1 MNEELFLKKFAR
13 ALGAED
19 TLTKIEQKKVNEE
32 KMLKGMAKLLGTED
46 LLKEIES
53 KKAREKA
60 IAEEKQRRD
69 AELAEEKKR
78 KEDNLLQML
87 NLSLGNLITN
97 NKDQIPTIEQ
107 ELNKVIPF
115 VNHPDKNITDE
126 MVVMS
131 SEETPFKPDNKKKA
145 KAVEDSEL
153 KQIKFEDLQTQ
164 PELPDDFVTSTVKT
178 ITKNA
183 PTINQSET
191 DDGVPDAF
199 KKELELIKKSI
210 ADLHRFASRHSQHGG
225 GGEVNL
231 RYLDDIDRSSIMDG
245 LFLKYDA
252 ASKKFIFAT
261 PPGSAT
267 TLEGLTDIVIT
278 DKSDGAV
285 VQYNS
290 SDDKYHIQPL
300 SITAASIDA
309 GDF

>member
-115 VNHPDKNITDE
+115 VNHPDKNVTDE
-126 MVVMS
+126 MVVIVS
-131 SEETPFKPDNKKKA
+131 DGDEP
-145 KAVEDSEL
+145 
-153 KQIKFEDLQTQ
+153 KQIKFEDLQPQ

-252 ASKKFIFAT
+252 SSKKFIFAT
-261 PPGSAT
+261 PSGSAT

>member
-126 MVVMS
+126 MVVIT
-131 SEETPFKPDNKKKA
+131 SEGDGP
-145 KAVEDSEL
+145 
-153 KQIKFEDLQTQ
+153 KQIKFEDLQAQ

>member
-126 MVVMS
+126 MVVIT
-131 SEETPFKPDNKKKA
+131 SEGDGP
-145 KAVEDSEL
+145 
-153 KQIKFEDLQTQ
+153 KQIKFEDLQAQ

-278 DKSDGAV
+278 DKSEGAV